1 MFGRMSATATRS
13 GARLLEACEQRGC
26 PVCRCLG
33 EDSARYLTMVL
44 HELVTDHDVRT
55 KLRASRGFCNWH
67 SGMLRGLPGAAFGTS
82 VLSADLL
89 GRERRRA
96 EAAIARAGRDGRAQ
110 LGGIRGWLDARRA
123 GRTRAPARARGC
135 PACESVRADERR
147 YVETMVQLAE
157 EPSRADPL
165 ARGGGLCVPH
175 LDQALAQEVSGA
187 RRAALAR
194 LAAAT
199 CESWRRLEAAL
210 ERFAAKHDHQ
220 KRAPFTEEEAAA
232 WTLALEALAGAPGV
246 FGNRLHP
253 AAPAEPRAPA
263 RLAAGSRRPR

>member
-1 MFGRMSATATRS
+1 MFGRMSATASRS

-33 EDSARYLTMVL
+33 EDSARYLTMLL
-44 HELVTDHDVRT
+44 HELVTDPDVRA

-67 SGMLRGLPGAAFGTS
+67 SGMLQGLPGAAFGTS
-82 VLSADLL
+82 ILSADLL

-96 EAAIARAGRDGRAQ
+96 ETVLARSRDGRAQ
-110 LGGIRGWLDARRA
+110 VGRLRGWLDARRA
-123 GRTRAPARARGC
+123 GRDRAPARGRGC
-135 PACESVRADERR
+135 PACESVRASERR
-147 YVETMVQLAE
+147 HVETMVHLAE
-157 EPSRADPL
+157 EPARSDTL
-165 ARGGGLCVPH
+165 GRGGGLCVPH
-175 LDQALAQEVSGA
+175 LDQALAQDTSGP

-210 ERFAAKHDHQ
+210 ERFAAKHDHR

-232 WTLALEALAGAPGV
+232 WTLALELLAGAPGV
-246 FGNRLHP
+246 FGNGLHP
-253 AAPAEPRAPA
+253 AAPLEPRAPV
-263 RLAAGSRRPR
+263 RLAAGGRRSR